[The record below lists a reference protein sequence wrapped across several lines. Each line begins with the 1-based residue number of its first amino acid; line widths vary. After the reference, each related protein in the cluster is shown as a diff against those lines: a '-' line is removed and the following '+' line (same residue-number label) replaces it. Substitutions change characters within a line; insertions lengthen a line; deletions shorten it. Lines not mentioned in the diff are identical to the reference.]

1 MWGPT
6 VREEDWGWSPKA
18 IISASL
24 TRLCPNA
31 KGEHTSAFGTQSY
44 ESIHWFFKFSEQ
56 FSSQTTMWGRTVRE
70 EDWGWSPKAII
81 SASLTRLCLD
91 RKGEHTSPFGTQSYE
106 SNQWFLKFSEQFF
119 CQTATWGLTVRE
131 EDWGWSPKTIISAS
145 LTRLCLDGKG
155 EHTSAFGTQSDSP
168 PIVWVNSL
176 IFEIFRTVFLSKLQ
190 CEDRLWG
197 RRIEGEAPRQS

>member
-1 MWGPT
+1 MLHSQGFVSTQRVSIQAPSAPTHISQFIDFWNFQNSFPVKLQCGGPT

-81 SASLTRLCLD
+81 SASLTRLWFNA
-91 RKGEHTSPFGTQSYE
+91 RWITQCRAKVLMIF
-106 SNQWFLKFSEQFF
+106 FLCKNM
-119 CQTATWGLTVRE
+119 R
-131 EDWGWSPKTIISAS
+131 
-145 LTRLCLDGKG
+145 
-155 EHTSAFGTQSDSP
+155 
-168 PIVWVNSL
+168 
-176 IFEIFRTVFLSKLQ
+176 
-190 CEDRLWG
+190 
-197 RRIEGEAPRQS
+197 